1 MVCFAL
7 RCVGI
12 PTKVRYLIVH
22 FYNSLILCW
31 AFSVVQGLVIFSLQF
46 TALSRVVKN
55 GQLDFIPYL
64 FGVQAI
70 VSLLFTFVLKR
81 KTAKGLKLQG
91 VLLFVLAGI
100 LVTGFSDNYINKTD
114 SLFKSVCLYLFGQ
127 ILINALRMNSQIF
140 ISSNIAPIR
149 TAETTGWISI
159 AEEFGIF
166 LAAIILMIQQHFNS
180 GGGQLVWLLPS
191 LLAGTIL
198 VQMKNYKDHSNQGP
212 NLIQP
217 KVKRNLFKIS
227 SFFVPLTFS
236 LAILICLKW
245 IQSYGFILGMSK
257 LSQQNSS
264 LPVLFSKLSVF
275 QSLITI
281 GIIFFDLRMVNNE
294 NKSRFRGFVI
304 LGVYHALFFLLA
316 TLVFGKA
323 DFAFAFVLVAG
334 EVLRKVIEH
343 SFYSASLHLFSSSL
357 SASDRLTIR
366 QNIERWSVVIGTALA
381 GLVCGVFVQNE
392 SYAVCLW
399 VTGFIMSLVVLKLLS
414 WSVKRIGAY
423 HLSIVASTE
432 LDGQIRAI
440 QALGNKDYR
449 EQSAVLAQILKNRPR
464 PILTKN
470 LLLAIGRS
478 QNPKFID
485 LISSYLGE
493 NREDIQ
499 SAAAVALSELPGY
512 EGNFPL
518 LSSLKDLVRTGK
530 DQKVA
535 LAKVVMSKLKDL
547 AIPYL
552 LDVLSSENDPRT
564 LANVIEVLGEYGN
577 QKKDIELINY
587 LSRFL
592 ESKDSRRI
600 RVNTLIVLWNSKPW
614 REKAELVLFELL
626 LSENELDRSAA
637 YFAIGSLNLSS
648 YEHLLVGEMI
658 KSNKPSESILIAL
671 LRLKNDYAQNLIAEI
686 LISDEANFEPHL
698 VISLSGVEAKLRR
711 RVWTVVLHK
720 YPHRLRILNSRLKN
734 SQRDF
739 EFDREFLKEA
749 EASASWAGISQDT
762 VLVDVVSKAA

>member
-1 MVCFAL
+1 M
-7 RCVGI
+7 
-12 PTKVRYLIVH
+12 
-22 FYNSLILCW
+22 LCW

-55 GQLDFIPYL
+55 GQIDFIPYL

-81 KTAKGLKLQG
+81 KTARGLKIQG
-91 VLLFVLAGI
+91 VVLFVLAGI
-100 LVTGFSDNYINKTD
+100 LVTGFSDTYINKTD

-140 ISSNIAPIR
+140 LSANIAPIR

-159 AEEFGIF
+159 GEEFGIL
-166 LAAIILMIQQHFNS
+166 LAAILLMFQQSFNFDGS
-180 GGGQLVWLLPS
+180 QFVWLVPS

-198 VQMKNYKDHSNQGP
+198 VQMKNFRDHSNHGP

-217 KVKRNLFKIS
+217 KIKRSLFKVS

-245 IQSYGFILGMSK
+245 IQSYGFVLGMLK
-257 LSQQNSS
+257 LSHQNSS
-264 LPVLFSKLSVF
+264 LPFLFSKLSVF

-281 GIIFFDLRMVNNE
+281 GIIFFDFRWANKE
-294 NKSRFRGFVI
+294 NRSRFRGFMI
-304 LGVYHALFFLLA
+304 LGMYHAVFFLLA
-316 TLVFGKA
+316 TLVCGKA
-323 DFAFAFVLVAG
+323 DFAFALVLVVG
-334 EVLRKVIEH
+334 EVLRKIIEH

-366 QNIERWSVVIGTALA
+366 QNIERWSVVMGTALA
-381 GLVCGVFVQNE
+381 GLVCGTFLQNE

-399 VTGFIMSLVVLKLLS
+399 VTGFLMSLVVLRLLS
-414 WSVKRIGAY
+414 WSVKQIGAY
-423 HLSIVASTE
+423 HLSLVASTE

-449 EQSAVLAQILKNRPR
+449 EQAAVLAQILKNRPR
-464 PILTKN
+464 PVVTKN
-470 LLLAIGRS
+470 LLIAIGRS
-478 QNPKFID
+478 QNPKFVG
-485 LISSYLGE
+485 LISSYLKE

-518 LSSLKDLVRTGK
+518 LNSLKDLVRTGK

-552 LDVLSSENDPRT
+552 LEILSSENDPRT

-577 QKKDIELINY
+577 QKKDFELINY

-592 ESKDSRRI
+592 GPENSRRI
-600 RVNTLIVLWNSKPW
+600 RANTLIALWHAKPW

-637 YFAIGSLNLSS
+637 YFAIGSLHLTS
-648 YEHLLVGEMI
+648 YEHLLISEMV
-658 KSNKPSESILIAL
+658 KSDKPSESILIAL
-671 LRLKNDYAQNLIAEI
+671 LRLDNDYAQNFIAET
-686 LISDEANFEPHL
+686 LISDDSNFEPHL
-698 VISLSGVEAKLRR
+698 VISLSGVEAKIRR

-720 YPHRLRILNSRLKN
+720 YPHRIRILSSRLKN
-734 SQRDF
+734 SLRDF

-749 EASASWAGISQDT
+749 EASASWAGISQDIP
-762 VLVDVVSKAA
+762 LIEAVSKAA